1 MKRGLLIIALVIGFI
16 GAKAQ
21 NVVYDPN
28 AEVRSVAKFNGIDV
42 SGTVTLYLSQSNETA
57 VAISAGE
64 EKYNNKIKTEVKNGV
79 LHISVDGGMWN
90 GFSWANRKLK
100 AYVSTPDISTLHVSG
115 ASYVIIS
122 GSLKTENL
130 SLQVS
135 GASELKGGLEVKNLN
150 MGISGASVARLTGTA
165 ESANV
170 EASGA
175 IRINGYDLKVDNAK
189 FDISGAS
196 HITISVNKE
205 LSANASGGSTI
216 QYKGDAVAKSMNA
229 NGGATIQRKSL

>member
-1 MKRGLLIIALVIGFI
+1 MKRGLLLAALITGFI
-16 GAKAQ
+16 TARAQ
-21 NVVYDPN
+21 DVVYDAN
-28 AEVRSVAKFNGIDV
+28 AEVRKVEKFNGIDV
-42 SGTVTLYLSQSNETA
+42 SGTVTLYLSQGNETGLA
-57 VAISAGE
+57 VSAGE
-64 EKYNNKIKTEVKNGV
+64 EKYNSKIKTEVKNGV

-90 GFSWANRKLK
+90 GFSWTNRKLK
-100 AYVSTPDISTLHVSG
+100 AYVSVPDISTLHVSG
-115 ASYVIIS
+115 ASYVVIS
-122 GSLKTENL
+122 GTLKTESL

-135 GASELKGGLEVKNLN
+135 GASELKGALQVKNLN

-175 IRINGYDLKVDNAK
+175 VRMNGYDLKVDNGK

>member
-1 MKRGLLIIALVIGFI
+1 MKRGLLSILLIVAFA

-28 AEVRSVAKFNGIDV
+28 AEVRKVDKFNGIDV
-42 SGTVTLYLSQSNETA
+42 SGTVSLYLSQGNETG

-64 EKYNNKIKTEVKNGV
+64 EKYNSRIKTEVKNGV
-79 LHISVDGGMWN
+79 LYISVDGGMWN
-90 GFSWANRKLK
+90 GFSLSNRKLK
-100 AYVSTPDISTLHVSG
+100 AYVSVPDISTLHISG
-115 ASYVIIS
+115 ASYVNIV
-122 GSLKTENL
+122 GSLKTESL
-130 SLQVS
+130 ALQVT
-135 GASELKGGLEVKNLN
+135 GASELKGQLDVRNLN

-165 ESANV
+165 ESANI

-175 IRINGYDLKVDNAK
+175 VRINGYDLKVDNGK

-216 QYKGDAVAKSMNA
+216 QYKGDGVAKSMNV
-229 NGGATIQRKSL
+229 NGGATIQKKTL